1 MQLFFFLT
9 FDRREYETCFFD
21 KIIQKNLLSIQKNVV
36 TLQKVSGIGHVSQCR
51 QLIKYKSV
59 NQYNVMRKAFF
70 SVMAFVVAMLVW
82 SCSKD
87 EQSSEVAMTISDV
100 TDSTAVVKCEYSP
113 AKSATYTLRILES
126 VSDEC
131 SESLEFNVTN
141 LRPGTKYDVVATSY
155 DADHKEVG
163 STVMNFMT
171 SGEPD
176 NFTVWGGCDGG
187 GQGVDTTYTGGG
199 SDGDEHNNNNGN
211 NHPIINPNKIG

>member
-1 MQLFFFLT
+1 
-9 FDRREYETCFFD
+9 
-21 KIIQKNLLSIQKNVV
+21 
-36 TLQKVSGIGHVSQCR
+36 
-51 QLIKYKSV
+51 
-59 NQYNVMRKAFF
+59 MRKAFF

-131 SESLEFNVTN
+131 SESQEFNVTN
-141 LRPGTKYDVVATSY
+141 LRPGTRYDVVATSY

-176 NFTVWGGCDGG
+176 NSFTPWGGRDRGDYD
-187 GQGVDTTYTGGG
+187 QGEPNDSTILSGG
-199 SDGDEHNNNNGN
+199 SGDDNDGVSTHIHID
-211 NHPIINPNKIG
+211 KID